1 MTQNSFD
8 LIVVGAG
15 PGGYVAAIRAAQ
27 LGLNT
32 AIVEAEHLGGIC
44 LNWGCI
50 PTKVLLAS
58 AQMYQQFN
66 HAQQYG
72 LTADNIGFDLD
83 KIVQRSRDVS
93 AKLTGGIAH
102 LLKKNQVTVING
114 FAKLS
119 LARESS
125 ASESPNDHQLIIEN
139 NEGNKEGQSP
149 RTISAPHIILATGAR
164 ARSFPGL
171 TPDGDRV
178 WNYKQALVP
187 KQMPKSLLVI
197 GSGAIGIEFA
207 NFYHALGCEVTV
219 VEAQKQIMPVEDQEI
234 ALVAQ
239 KAMAKRGIKFHTN
252 SKVTKLDRQAEQVV
266 ASIQQADDSQAD
278 SDKSDNAQTITVENV
293 ISATGVQPNSEQL
306 NLEQYGVM
314 LDKQGFIDTN
324 DYCQTSIKGIYAI
337 GDVAG
342 APCLAHKAS
351 HEGIL
356 CVENIVNK
364 GHVQPLD
371 KNRIPACTYSFPQV
385 ASIGLTEQQ
394 ARDQRLEIKLG
405 RFPFQAN
412 GKAIAQGET
421 EGLIKVIFD
430 QTTGELLGAHMV
442 GSEVTELIHGFAIG
456 KTLETTEEE
465 LMHTVFPHPTL
476 SEMVHESVL
485 EAYARAIHV

>member
-1 MTQNSFD
+1 MTQNNFD

-32 AIVEAEHLGGIC
+32 AIVEAKHLGGIC

-50 PTKVLLAS
+50 PTKAMLAS
-58 AQMYQQFN
+58 AQMYQQFS

-72 LTADNIGFDLD
+72 LSVDNIGFDLA
-83 KIVQRSRDVS
+83 KIVQRSRDVA
-93 AKLTGGIAH
+93 AKLSGGIAH
-102 LLKKNQVTVING
+102 LLKKNNVTVING
-114 FAKLS
+114 FAKLIPP
-119 LARESS
+119 SS
-125 ASESPNDHQLIIEN
+125 SPTKAAQSSHQLMIEN
-139 NEGNKEGQSP
+139 TDQDTQYIN
-149 RTISAPHIILATGAR
+149 APNIILATGAR

-171 TPDGDRV
+171 EPDGERV
-178 WNYKQALVP
+178 WSYKEALVP
-187 KQMPKSLLVI
+187 TQMPKSLLVI

-207 NFYHALGCEVTV
+207 NFYHAFGCEVTV
-219 VEAQKQIMPVEDQEI
+219 VEAQGQIMPVEDKEI
-234 ALVAQ
+234 ANVAQ
-239 KAMAKRGIKFHTN
+239 KAMEKRGINFRAN
-252 SKVTKLDRQAEQVV
+252 CKVTKLDRQTEQVI
-266 ASIQQADDSQAD
+266 ASLQLADN
-278 SDKSDNAQTITVENV
+278 KQTTAPEQIIVERV
-293 ISATGVQPNSEQL
+293 LSATGVQPNSEQL
-306 NLEQYGVM
+306 NLEPYGISV
-314 LDKQGFIDTN
+314 DKQGFIDT
-324 DYCQTSIKGIYAI
+324 DQYCQTSVKGIYAI
-337 GDVAG
+337 GDVAS

-356 CVENIVNK
+356 CVEKIVNS

-371 KNRIPACTYSFPQV
+371 KNLIPGCTYSFPQI

-394 ARDQRLEIKLG
+394 AHAQGLDIKIG

-442 GSEVTELIHGFAIG
+442 GSEVTELIQGFAIG

-465 LMHTVFPHPTL
+465 LMHTIFPHPTL

-485 EAYARAIHV
+485 DAYTRAIHV